1 MQLRYIWIRIQVYF
15 SSKFGILTI
24 KIFIH
29 HSLTIHHFKTSSIW
43 NLEFKILEFLPMFKF
58 KQFTVEQDRCA
69 MKIGTDGVLL
79 GAWTPITNNPFSV
92 LDIGTGTGIIALM
105 LAQRSNAEQI
115 DALEI
120 DEEAYEQSVDN
131 FENSPWSDR
140 LFCFHAGLD
149 EFVDEPEDDPS
160 DSELAQQYD
169 LIISNPPFYSED
181 YKTENIQRD
190 LARFQDAMPFED
202 LVEAADLL
210 LSENGI
216 FSVIIPFK
224 EEDRFLAIAKEY
236 ELYPMK
242 ITRVKGTA
250 NSEIKRS
257 LLAFSRK
264 ENYDL
269 QIDELVIEIA
279 RHIYTP
285 EYIAL
290 TKDFYLKM

>member
-1 MQLRYIWIRIQVYF
+1 
-15 SSKFGILTI
+15 
-24 KIFIH
+24 
-29 HSLTIHHFKTSSIW
+29 
-43 NLEFKILEFLPMFKF
+43 MFQF
-58 KQFTVEQDRCA
+58 KQFAVEQDRCA

-79 GAWTPITNNPFSV
+79 GAWTPITNDPFSI

-105 LAQRSNAEQI
+105 LAQRTIAEQI

-131 FENSPWSDR
+131 FETSPWSDR

-149 EFVDEPEDDPS
+149 EFVDEPED
-160 DSELAQQYD
+160 EYD
-169 LIISNPPFYSED
+169 LIVSNPPFYSED
-181 YKTENIQRD
+181 YKTQNEQRD
-190 LARFQDAMPFED
+190 LARFQDAMPFDD
-202 LVEAADLL
+202 LIEAADLL

-216 FSVIIPFK
+216 FAVIIPYK
-224 EEDRFLAIAKEY
+224 EEHNFLAIVKDF

-250 NSEIKRS
+250 TTEIKRS

-264 ENYDL
+264 ETIDFP
-269 QIDELVIEIA
+269 IDELIIETS